1 LSGRARRYEWGD
13 DLPPP
18 PGYANLAG
26 TETAATLPRVLDGW
40 RDEYPSVAPPG
51 KQGANGLGLF
61 DLTGN
66 VSEWVHDAYAS
77 FDASGG
83 GTDPFGPSAAGSRRV
98 IKGSNWRT
106 ASFSELRPAWREGA
120 DGGSQDI
127 GFRVARYAE

>member
-1 LSGRARRYEWGD
+1 
-13 DLPPP
+13 
-18 PGYANLAG
+18 
-26 TETAATLPRVLDGW
+26 VLDGW